1 MGRIAYGPSAP
12 VSPVTKREK
21 RILKTFLKFI
31 EVKGRITSG
40 LRPAPTA
47 KFTKYRKTRDFLRV
61 GEPRVRSSP
70 VKEKT
75 VF

>member
-1 MGRIAYGPSAP
+1 MGRGGG
-12 VSPVTKREK
+12 T
-21 RILKTFLKFI
+21 
-31 EVKGRITSG
+31 GG

>member
-1 MGRIAYGPSAP
+1 MGVMERVTSGQKENFKNFFEVHMGRGGG
-12 VSPVTKREK
+12 T
-21 RILKTFLKFI
+21 
-31 EVKGRITSG
+31 GG